1 MLRTTVNFAAQ
12 LLFAFSFMI
21 FIIGAGSVAFADEP
35 NGYGG
40 TTAGCDVGRL
50 SCAKSSY
57 KPCTKSCV
65 QHPNC
70 YCK

>member
-35 NGYGG
+35 DEYGG
-40 TTAGCDVGRL
+40 STLGCDVGKTACIITTCKKL
-50 SCAKSSY
+50 
-57 KPCTKSCV
+57 CV
-65 QHPNC
+65 DHPSC